1 MDMKKADFTIVSRP
15 DHIRFECPYC
25 QEDVEVDWNDVD
37 VPEAWSD
44 DFGSVECP
52 NCNLDVKLED
62 WDYD

>member
-37 VPEAWSD
+37 VPESWSD
-44 DFGSVECP
+44 DWNYLTDCTVQTC
-52 NCNLDVKLED
+52 LTMT
-62 WDYD
+62 